1 MNRHFTGLWR
11 HPDFMKLWIGQTIS
25 AVGSRIT
32 REGLPLTA
40 LLILSATPAQ
50 LGILTAL
57 GSLPVLFLS
66 LIAGV
71 WVDRLRRRPI
81 LIVADAGRFVLLLTI
96 PAAALTGHLT
106 MGLLYVVAVLAAAL
120 TLFFDVAYESVLP
133 ALVQPE
139 NVLEGNS
146 KLATTESL
154 AEIGGPALA
163 GALIQLITA
172 PLAICLDALSF
183 LISAVSVV
191 LIRAP
196 EPAPKPRVEEQ
207 TIWHEIIEGLRVI
220 AHNPVLRTLAI
231 GMGVRGFFGNF
242 FGTLYGL
249 YAIRELG
256 LSPAVLGVLIGMGGV
271 GALVGALLAARLPR
285 RFGLGRTL
293 TAMLLISGLINGL
306 IPLASGP
313 TLLSAGMLMLAQLIG
328 DAAMVVFLI
337 NELSLRQVIVPD
349 RLLGRVNASVG
360 FLARGIAPVGALVA
374 GLLADQ
380 IGARPTLWIA
390 VIGILLTSLW
400 MLASPVRQLQQH
412 LAYVPAEV

>member
-81 LIVADAGRFVLLLTI
+81 LIAADVGRFVLLLTI
-96 PAAALTGHLT
+96 PAAALTGHLS
-106 MGLLYVVAVLAAAL
+106 MELLYVVAVLAAAM

-183 LISAVSVV
+183 LISGVSVA

-196 EPAPKPRVEEQ
+196 EPAPNPRVDGQ
-207 TIWHEIIEGLRVI
+207 TIWHEISEGLRVI

-242 FGTLYGL
+242 FGTLYSL

-271 GALVGALLAARLPR
+271 GALIGSLLAARLPR
-285 RFGLGRTL
+285 RFGLGRTM
-293 TAMLLISGLINGL
+293 TAMLLISSLINGL

-360 FLARGIAPVGALVA
+360 FLARGIAPVGALMA

-412 LAYVPAEV
+412 PAYVPAEG